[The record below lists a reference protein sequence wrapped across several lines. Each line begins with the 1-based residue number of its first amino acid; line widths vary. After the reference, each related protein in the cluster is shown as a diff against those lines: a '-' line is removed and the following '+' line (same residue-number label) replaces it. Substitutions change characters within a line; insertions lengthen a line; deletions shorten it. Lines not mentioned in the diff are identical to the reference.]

1 MCENM
6 DFRKLKIQEL
16 RDFAIKNELNVI
28 GTGKDGI
35 PTRKD
40 FIPVCEEFQEKK
52 RKIETEK
59 IKNLTNMVYGTS
71 NGLTG
76 VYKQEKVFQ
85 TRALMRL
92 LSNLMETSYGG
103 EISDENIEYALS
115 EHEKLKKDCIRHGI
129 SFGKFEETAQKF
141 RETYSYRIDDHIL

>member
-1 MCENM
+1 M

-16 RDFAIKNELNVI
+16 RDFTIKNELNVI
-28 GTGKDGI
+28 GTDKDRI
-35 PTRKD
+35 PIRKD
-40 FIPVCEEFQEKK
+40 FILACEEFQEKK
-52 RKIETEK
+52 RKIESEK

-71 NGLTG
+71 DGLVG
-76 VYKQEKVFQ
+76 VYKNEKKFQ

-115 EHEKLKKDCIRHGI
+115 EHEELKKDCIRHGI
-129 SFGKFEETAQKF
+129 SFGKFEETVQKF
-141 RETYSYRIDDHIL
+141 RDVLVQD